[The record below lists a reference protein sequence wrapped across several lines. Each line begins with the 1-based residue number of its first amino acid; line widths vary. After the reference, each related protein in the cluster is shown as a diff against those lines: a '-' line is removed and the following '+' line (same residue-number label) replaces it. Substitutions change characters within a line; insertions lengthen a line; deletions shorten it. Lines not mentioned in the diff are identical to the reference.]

1 MWGAKLD
8 DKFSRY
14 TCNLKVKLYLK
25 SLFFWG
31 EILQPALQLVLIT
44 GTIIFIL
51 FSFPEGD
58 NNLKSDEV
66 S

>member
-1 MWGAKLD
+1 MTNFPDTLVI
-8 DKFSRY
+8 S
-14 TCNLKVKLYLK
+14 NLLVVKLYLK

-31 EILQPALQLVLIT
+31 EILQPAMQLVLIT
-44 GTIIFIL
+44 GSIIFKL
-51 FSFPEGD
+51 FSFTEGD